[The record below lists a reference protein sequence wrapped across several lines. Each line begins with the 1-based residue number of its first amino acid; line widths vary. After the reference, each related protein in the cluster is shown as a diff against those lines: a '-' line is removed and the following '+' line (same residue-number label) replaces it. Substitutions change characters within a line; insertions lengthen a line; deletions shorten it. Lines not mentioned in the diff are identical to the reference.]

1 MIITWKNFTLES
13 SNNLLFDLKETI
25 SAEKHKKINKKLV
38 ATGEIVDKE
47 VLHGY
52 GMQLETCIKIMI
64 NETVSKKFGK
74 LELKQYLQE
83 YKTVKNE
90 ILNCLK

>member
-1 MIITWKNFTLES
+1 MIITWNAFTLEN

-25 SAEKHKKINKKLV
+25 SAEKHKKINKKIV
-38 ATGEIVDKE
+38 ATGEIADKE

-64 NETVSKKFGK
+64 NETIKKKYEK

-83 YKTVKNE
+83 YKTIKNE
-90 ILNCLK
+90 IMNCLK